1 MPHEERISGFSIWIA
16 WRSQTNRLEA
26 ASTRYPQ
33 HYIRTFKCA
42 NHVAR
47 AKIALCGQDVLQP

>member
-1 MPHEERISGFSIWIA
+1 MPHEERISRFSFWIV

-33 HYIRTFKCA
+33 HHIRTFECA

-47 AKIALCGQDVLQP
+47 AKMALCEKDVLQP